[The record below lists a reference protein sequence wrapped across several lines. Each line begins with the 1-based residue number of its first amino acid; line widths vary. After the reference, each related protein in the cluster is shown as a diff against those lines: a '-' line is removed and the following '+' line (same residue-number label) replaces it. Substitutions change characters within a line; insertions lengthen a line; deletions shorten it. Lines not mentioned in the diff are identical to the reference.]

1 MKKVLTLLLAL
12 LLALGCALLAT
23 ACGEGGDP
31 TDPDQ
36 PGVTDPTDPDDPG
49 ADPDKPKPA
58 PEQTV
63 TENGITYT
71 LSDDGTHYTVSD
83 AAASLSS
90 AAIAETLYDLP
101 VTSIRYSAFEDC
113 SSLASITIPDSVTS
127 IDSFAFNNT
136 AYYNEESNWENGVLY
151 IGNHLIAARDTLS
164 GAYTI
169 KTGTKTIAASAF
181 SGCDNLTSVTIPGS
195 VTSIGEDAF
204 YSCDNLAT
212 VTIGG
217 SVTSIGESAFWGCN
231 SLASVTI
238 PDSVTSIGEE
248 AFYSCDNLAS
258 ITIPDSVTSIGSSA
272 FSSCD
277 SLASIT
283 VDPANA
289 VYHSDG
295 NCVIETASKT
305 LIAGCKSSVIP
316 SDGSVTSIGES
327 AFDYC
332 HRLASITIPD
342 SVTSIG
348 DWAFNGCSSLA
359 SITIPDSVTSIGE
372 SAFLYCSS
380 LASITVDPANAVYH
394 SDGNCLIETASKT
407 LIAGCNTSGIP
418 SDGSVTS
425 IGDWAFC
432 GCDSLTSITIPDS
445 VTSIGSYAFFRCDS
459 LASITIP
466 NSVTSIGYEAFSD
479 CNSLV
484 SVTIGDGMTYIGN
497 YAFSSCDSLASITV
511 DPANAVYHSDGN
523 CVIETASKTLI
534 AGCKSSVIPS
544 DGSVTSIGES
554 AFDYCHR
561 LASITIPDSVT
572 SIGDWAFNGC
582 SSLASIT
589 IPDSVTSIGE
599 SAFLYCSSLAIVY
612 YTGTAAEWEEIEID
626 SWNDDL
632 LDAEIVFN
640 HKGN

>member
-49 ADPDKPKPA
+49 DDPDQPKPA
-58 PEQTV
+58 PVPVV

-71 LSDDGTHYTVSD
+71 LSDDGTYYTVSD
-83 AAASLSS
+83 ADPSLSS
-90 AAIAETLYDLP
+90 VAIAESLYGLP
-101 VTSIRYSAFEDC
+101 VTDIFDFAFEDC
-113 SSLASITIPDSVTS
+113 TSLTAITIPDSVTYIGS
-127 IDSFAFNNT
+127 GAFYNT

-151 IGNHLIAARDTLS
+151 IGNHLIEAKETIS

-169 KTGTKTIAASAF
+169 KAGTKTIADEAFYNCTSLASITIPDSVTFIGDSAF
-181 SGCDNLTSVTIPGS
+181 S
-195 VTSIGEDAF
+195 
-204 YSCDNLAT
+204 SCDSLAS

-217 SVTSIGESAFWGCN
+217 SVTSIGDGAFYWCSSLASVTIPDSVTSIGDEAFYSCD

-238 PDSVTSIGEE
+238 PDSVTSIGEG
-248 AFYSCDNLAS
+248 AFLDC
-258 ITIPDSVTSIGSSA
+258 SS
-272 FSSCD
+272 
-277 SLASIT
+277 LVSIT
-283 VDPANA
+283 VDPANT

-295 NCVIETASKT
+295 
-305 LIAGCKSSVIP
+305 
-316 SDGSVTSIGES
+316 D
-327 AFDYC
+327 
-332 HRLASITIPD
+332 
-342 SVTSIG
+342 
-348 DWAFNGCSSLA
+348 
-359 SITIPDSVTSIGE
+359 
-372 SAFLYCSS
+372 
-380 LASITVDPANAVYH
+380 
-394 SDGNCLIETASKT
+394 CLIETASKT
-407 LIAGCNTSGIP
+407 LIVGCKNSVIP

-445 VTSIGSYAFFRCDS
+445 VTSIGSYAFYFCDS
-459 LASITIP
+459 LDSVTIP

-484 SVTIGDGMTYIGN
+484 SVTIPNSVTSIG
-497 YAFSSCDSLASITV
+497 YEAFSDCNSLASVTIGAGVTSIGDDAFSNCGSLDSIIV
-511 DPANAVYHSDGN
+511 DPDNAVYHSDGD
-523 CVIETASKTLI
+523 CLIETASKTLI
-534 AGCKSSVIPS
+534 AGCKNSVIPS
-544 DGSVTSIGES
+544 DGSVTYIGED
-554 AFDYCHR
+554 AF
-561 LASITIPDSVT
+561 S
-572 SIGDWAFNGC
+572 GC

-589 IPDSVTSIGE
+589 IPDSVTSIDEYAFWYCTSLVSITIPNSVTYIGS
-599 SAFLYCSSLAIVY
+599 SAFENCYSLATVY
-612 YTGTAAEWEEIEID
+612 YTGTEAKWETIEIG